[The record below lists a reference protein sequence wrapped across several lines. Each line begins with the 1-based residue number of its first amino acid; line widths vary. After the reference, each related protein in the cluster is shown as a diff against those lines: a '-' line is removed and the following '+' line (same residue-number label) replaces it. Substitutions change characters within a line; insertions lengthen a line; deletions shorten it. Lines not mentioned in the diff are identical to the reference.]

1 MKKALFF
8 AVLTAVFMAPAYAS
22 WDRQDTEKH
31 EKSSH
36 TDIDKR
42 NEGRGYYKGGYEQ
55 AYDIKNYNY
64 NRYKNDSDTA
74 RTDRKK
80 LDKYYKEWEKFTPE
94 MKESITENYRK
105 WLELSPEQ
113 REKIEKAYIKY
124 RSSTAEE
131 KEKIREQARKKRI
144 DR

>member
-64 NRYKNDSDTA
+64 NRYK
-74 RTDRKK
+74 K
-80 LDKYYKEWEKFTPE
+80 LKLKN
-94 MKESITENYRK
+94 I
-105 WLELSPEQ
+105 
-113 REKIEKAYIKY
+113 
-124 RSSTAEE
+124 
-131 KEKIREQARKKRI
+131 KKRQ
-144 DR
+144 RHSPYRQEKTG